1 MRLAKEICFAPL
13 DPTWG
18 AMYIENMKSGNQ
30 AATQKEPTMNAYRN
44 AVAATDDAFAALQAA
59 LANNAPQEE
68 LDRLRAI
75 VRAAYERVP
84 LRPYAPF

>member
-1 MRLAKEICFAPL
+1 
-13 DPTWG
+13 
-18 AMYIENMKSGNQ
+18 
-30 AATQKEPTMNAYRN
+30 MNAYRN